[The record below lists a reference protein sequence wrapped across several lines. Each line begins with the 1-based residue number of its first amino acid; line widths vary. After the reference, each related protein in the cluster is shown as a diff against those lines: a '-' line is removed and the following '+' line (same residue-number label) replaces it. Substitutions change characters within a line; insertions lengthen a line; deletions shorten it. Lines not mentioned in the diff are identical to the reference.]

1 MATKHPTRRQLLGHF
16 LSPALAL
23 TATALGSGAAVA
35 STSSAPVVGRSAN
48 APRVLTAWNVGE
60 QSWAGVWVPGQ
71 ARRGMALP
79 ARAHHLL
86 PLPASTHFPGDQALV
101 MARRPGE
108 FLLRMDTQHHRA
120 LQWHR
125 MELDRY
131 LGGHAVLAAN
141 GTRFF
146 TTETDAEDGRGLV
159 VERDLRTLEALRE
172 FPSGG
177 IGPHALVLEANGTLL
192 VANGGILNLPETG
205 RRKLNLDRMD
215 PNLSRL
221 DPASGMLLAQYR
233 LPDPM
238 LSLRH
243 LAVAPDGSIG
253 IALQAE
259 HANQAERHSAPALA
273 LLQGESLHAVDWT
286 SASQIPAQWDGYA
299 GDICF
304 ANGMFQVSAPHAG
317 WLLAWTPL
325 GHMATP
331 QFLEGV
337 GALAAKGGDWVAGGE
352 HAVLRFSADTAQTY
366 ALPSGWDNHAA
377 LL

>member
-1 MATKHPTRRQLLGHF
+1 MATKHPTRRQLLWHF

-23 TATALGSGAAVA
+23 TATALGSSAAVA
-35 STSSAPVVGRSAN
+35 RTSSAPVLGRSAN
-48 APRVLTAWNVGE
+48 APRVLTAWNLGE
-60 QSWAGVWVPGQ
+60 KSWAGVWVPGQ
-71 ARRGMALP
+71 AQRGIALP

-86 PLPASTHFPGDQALV
+86 PLPASTNFTGAQALV

-108 FLLRMDTQHHRA
+108 FLLRMDTQHNRA

-131 LGGHAVLAAN
+131 LGGHAALAAGGSN
-141 GTRFF
+141 FF

-159 VERDLRTLEALRE
+159 VERDLRSLQALRE
-172 FPSGG
+172 FSSGG
-177 IGPHALVLEANGTLL
+177 IGPHALLVEADGTLL

-215 PNLSRL
+215 SNLSRL
-221 DPASGMLLAQYR
+221 DPASGKLLAQYR

-243 LAVAPDGSIG
+243 LAIAPDGSIG
-253 IALQAE
+253 VALQAE
-259 HANQAERHSAPALA
+259 HANKADRHSAPALA
-273 LLQGESLHAVDWT
+273 LLRGDTLRAVDWN
-286 SASQIPAQWDGYA
+286 SAEQIPAQWDGYA
-299 GDICF
+299 GDICV
-304 ANGMFQVSAPHAG
+304 ASGQFQVSAPHAG
-317 WLLAWTPL
+317 WLLAWTPQ
-325 GHMATP
+325 GQMATP

-337 GALAAKGGDWVAGGE
+337 GALAAKDGDWVAGGE
-352 HAVLRFSADTAQTY
+352 HAVLRFSTDTAQTY
-366 ALPSGWDNHAA
+366 ARPGGWDNHAA